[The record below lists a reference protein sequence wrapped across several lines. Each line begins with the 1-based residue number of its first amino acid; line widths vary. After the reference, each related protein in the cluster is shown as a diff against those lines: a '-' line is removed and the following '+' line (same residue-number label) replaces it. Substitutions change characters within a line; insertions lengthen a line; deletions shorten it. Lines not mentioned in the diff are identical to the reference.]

1 MRSSIVAIALGVGV
15 TLAWP
20 GSSAAEMLI
29 TEAEAKLPASADV
42 AMTTRGLSRGPGVEH
57 VSPDPERGVQSP
69 LPLKVKFVARNNV
82 AIDPASVKVTYLKSQ
97 NVDLTERVKKHL
109 TSDGIEMANAE
120 IPPGTH
126 LLRINLKDKQ
136 DRTTTATIKL
146 VVAPK

>member
-1 MRSSIVAIALGVGV
+1 MQ
-15 TLAWP
+15 
-20 GSSAAEMLI
+20 
-29 TEAEAKLPASADV
+29 
-42 AMTTRGLSRGPGVEH
+42 
-57 VSPDPERGVQSP
+57 QSP

-109 TSDGIEMANAE
+109 TADGIDMASAE